1 MKQIFTVFLALCA
14 VLALPTCNKPGPV
27 TGYDVDPWD
36 SILNAPMPFDQ
47 CAAEMRDSSVW
58 LIERIRT
65 LELIQAS
72 NSRKPTYIVETD
84 PGIYQWKKKQ

>member
-1 MKQIFTVFLALCA
+1 MKQAFTIFLAVCA
-14 VLALPTCNKPGPV
+14 VLALPTCNKPGTV

-47 CAAEMRDSSVW
+47 CASEMRDSSVW

-65 LELIQAS
+65 LELIHTS
-72 NSRKPTYIVETD
+72 NARKPTYIQAD